1 MLFNISLNI
10 INKNIKID
18 YKLYHIKLYLFKRV
32 ISMNVKASTND
43 FLKQCKRVLR
53 VARKPDREEYLQFS
67 KVTAIG
73 IAIIGV
79 VGFIFVLV
87 ATLVGL

>member
-1 MLFNISLNI
+1 MIL
-10 INKNIKID
+10 
-18 YKLYHIKLYLFKRV
+18 
-32 ISMNVKASTND
+32 KASTND

-53 VARKPDREEYLQFS
+53 VARKPDREEYFQFS
-67 KVTAIG
+67 KVTALG

-79 VGFIFVLV
+79 IGFIFVLV

>member
-1 MLFNISLNI
+1 
-10 INKNIKID
+10 
-18 YKLYHIKLYLFKRV
+18 
-32 ISMNVKASTND
+32 MNLKASTND

-53 VARKPDREEYLQFS
+53 VARKPGREEYFQFS
-67 KVTAIG
+67 KVTALG

-79 VGFIFVLV
+79 MGFIFVLV